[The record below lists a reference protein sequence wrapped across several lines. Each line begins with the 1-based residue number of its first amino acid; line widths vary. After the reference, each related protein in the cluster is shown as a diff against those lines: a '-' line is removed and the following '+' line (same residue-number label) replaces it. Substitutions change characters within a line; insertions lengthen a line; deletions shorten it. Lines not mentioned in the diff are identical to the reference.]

1 MKKLGVLILTIIMLL
16 MFGLTV
22 GAEDWTWT
30 QGTLSE
36 ELKFGDVNNDGQ
48 VATDDVLEML
58 ELIIGNYTIHPM
70 HYNSADI
77 NKDGDI
83 TVRDGLMLLQNLAR
97 LRDDGLGYENNLK
110 GIEYYIPESFLEEG
124 EMLTSD
130 NPLAFYGADGYGKF
144 TTGGRGGRIIYVTN
158 LNDSGEGSFRAA
170 AEASGKRII
179 VFRVS
184 GVIYLNKGISIKGDC
199 TIAGETAPGD
209 GITLA
214 NGTLQI
220 SGDNVILRYLTVRP
234 GDQAGEEWDGID
246 IKCVHN
252 VIVDH
257 CSTSAGVDENLSV
270 AAGSSEKFC
279 HNVTVQWCN
288 INQSITMSPNNGK
301 RHGMGSIVTS
311 GLDGKIS
318 YHHNYL
324 SSNSSR
330 NPMLRSSSNETY
342 DNLGANIEMANNV
355 IYNWQGDCASK
366 TTPCD
371 DNGLYRSIVKLNLLN
386 NYYKQGPDS
395 TDDIM
400 LSESCLGCTLYA
412 SGNMMNGKLIENNL
426 DYIQLEEDVLQ
437 NPEKNPYYVQQ
448 GMYWKEENYFLPERF
463 EHSMLTH
470 LQSAEDAAR
479 DVMKYSGN
487 SRSRD
492 TFDTA
497 YANEFETGTGY
508 LINQIFESSGWI
520 YGEPSTNMGTVY
532 FNEIMGSYP
541 KRATY
546 PAYTDTDM
554 DGMSDDWEDF
564 MGLDKNDPADTSE
577 LYWGTQ
583 YTNMDVFLQF
593 LVENPDATIARME
606 DTASVADD

>member
-1 MKKLGVLILTIIMLL
+1 MKKVFKILLTLLITSAVLSV
-16 MFGLTV
+16 GLTHV
-22 GAEDWTWT
+22 FAEEWTWT
-30 QGTLSE
+30 QGFLSD
-36 ELKFGDVNNDGQ
+36 ELKLGDVNNDGL
-48 VATDDVLEML
+48 VSAEDAAEFLNLLV
-58 ELIIGNYTIHPM
+58 GNYSMKTM

-77 NKDGDI
+77 NKDDKI
-83 TVRDGLMLLQNLAR
+83 SVRDGLLLIQNLAKI
-97 LRDDGLGYENNLK
+97 RDDGLGYENNLK
-110 GIEYYIPESFLEEG
+110 DITYYVPESFSEDG

-130 NPLAFYGADGYGKF
+130 RSLAFYGADGYGKY

-170 AEASGKRII
+170 AEAEGKRII

-184 GVIYLNKGISIKGDC
+184 GVIYLTKGVHIKGDC
-199 TIAGETAPGD
+199 TVAGETAPGD

-220 SGDNVILRYLTVRP
+220 KGDNVILRYITVRP

-270 AAGSSEKFC
+270 ASGTSEKFC
-279 HNVTVQWCN
+279 NNVTVQWCN

-366 TTPCD
+366 TSPCD
-371 DNGLYRSIVKLNLLN
+371 DNGLYRSIVKLNMLN

-426 DYIQLEEDVLQ
+426 DYIQLEEDVMP
-437 NPEKNPYYVQQ
+437 NPDKNPYYVMQ
-448 GMYWKEENYFLPERF
+448 GMYWKEENYFLSERF
-463 EHSMLTH
+463 ADSVLTH
-470 LQSAEDAAR
+470 LQSAEKAMEDI
-479 DVMKYSGN
+479 MLYSGN

-497 YANEFETGTGY
+497 FAEEFENNEGH
-508 LINQIFESSGWI
+508 LINQIFEASGWI
-520 YGEPSTNMGTVY
+520 YGTPSVNTGDVY
-532 FNEIMGSYP
+532 YNEITGNYP

-546 PAYTDTDM
+546 PAYADKDM
-554 DGMSDDWEDF
+554 DGMSDAWEDF
-564 MGLDKNDPADTSE
+564 MGLDKNDAADGSASYNGSE
-577 LYWGTQ
+577 
-583 YTNMDVFLQF
+583 YTNLDVFLQF
-593 LVENPDATIARME
+593 LVENPDATILK
-606 DTASVADD
+606 

>member
-1 MKKLGVLILTIIMLL
+1 MKNIHKIFGVALTVLIFLGFAAPHNQIL
-16 MFGLTV
+16 
-22 GAEDWTWT
+22 AEEWSWT
-30 QGTLSE
+30 QGTLSQ
-36 ELKFGDVNNDGQ
+36 ELKRGDVNNDGK
-48 VATDDVLEML
+48 VDVKDVEEFLNL
-58 ELIIGNYTIHPM
+58 LVGNYKLHSM
-70 HYNSADI
+70 HYSSADI
-77 NKDGDI
+77 NNDEKI
-83 TVRDGLMLLQNLAR
+83 SVRDGFLLIQNLAKI
-97 LRDDGLGYENNLK
+97 RDDNLGYEKNLK
-110 GIEYYIPESFLEEG
+110 DVTYYVPESFKEGG

-130 NPLAFYGADGYGKF
+130 RTLAFYGADGYGKY
-144 TTGGRGGRIIYVTN
+144 TTGGREGRIIYVTN
-158 LNDSGEGSFRAA
+158 LNDSGEGSFREA

-184 GVIYLNKGISIKGDC
+184 GVIYLSKGVHIKGDC
-199 TIAGETAPGD
+199 TVAGETAPGD

-220 SGDNVILRYLTVRP
+220 KGDNVILRYISVRP
-234 GDQAGEEWDGID
+234 GDQAGEEYDGID

-279 HNVTVQWCN
+279 NNVTVQWCN

-330 NPMLRSSSNETY
+330 NPMMRSSSNETY
-342 DNLGANIEMANNV
+342 DNLGANLELANNV
-355 IYNWQGDCASK
+355 IYNWQGACGSK
-366 TTPCD
+366 TAPCD
-371 DNGLYRSIVKLNLLN
+371 DNGLYRSIVKINMIN

-395 TDDIM
+395 TDDYM

-412 SGNMMNGKLIENNL
+412 DGNMMNGKLIENNL
-426 DYIQLEEDVLQ
+426 DYIFLEDDVKA

-448 GMYWKEENYFLPERF
+448 GMVWKEENYFLKERF
-463 EHSMLTH
+463 SDSMLTH
-470 LQSAEDAAR
+470 LQTAEKAME
-479 DVMKYSGN
+479 DVIKYSGN
-487 SRSRD
+487 SLSRD

-497 YANEFETGTGY
+497 FANEFINGTGY

-520 YGEPSTNMGTVY
+520 YPEPEINIGEKY
-532 FNEIMGSYP
+532 FENIMKSYP
-541 KRATY
+541 KLASY
-546 PAYTDTDM
+546 PAYVDSDE
-554 DGMSDDWEDF
+554 DGMSDEWEEF
-564 MGLDKNDPADTSE
+564 MGLDKNNEKDGAAS
-577 LYWGTQ
+577 YMGTE
-583 YTNMDVFLQF
+583 YTNLDVFLQF
-593 LVENPDATIARME
+593 LVENPDAAIAK
-606 DTASVADD
+606 